1 MGKKGYPAHVLAAS
15 GVYIHTSTWPV
26 RVTATGGQYIQE
38 KGIMLSAHRVT
49 VSPLLPEGRRAGW
62 PERNNDRDQL
72 DTVITDNDD
81 TEDYFYV

>member
-1 MGKKGYPAHVLAAS
+1 
-15 GVYIHTSTWPV
+15 
-26 RVTATGGQYIQE
+26 
-38 KGIMLSAHRVT
+38 MLSAHHVT

-81 TEDYFYV
+81 TEDCFYV